1 MKVSSSVGHEGRATL
16 VIAVGVIIYV
26 GFIIA
31 GNPWWASALGGVSGS
46 AIVFL
51 LCKWPRTRKYMLSV
65 DAPVWF
71 TKEQLDEH
79 SRSFGQQPAASEKY
93 VVIAEQALE
102 VIAPAAADL
111 FQARKIGMQ
120 VLIPDAV
127 ADAYVSKHG
136 VEGQKVIDMLRG
148 NVTI

>member
-1 MKVSSSVGHEGRATL
+1 MKFSSLIRRERPAIL
-16 VIAVGVIIYV
+16 VIAIGLIIYV

-31 GNPWWASALGGVSGS
+31 GNASPISALGGVSGS

-51 LCKWPRTRKYMLSV
+51 LCKWPRTQKYMLSV

-71 TKEQLDEH
+71 TQEQLDEH
-79 SRSFGQQPAASEKY
+79 CRSFGQQSAPSELHA
-93 VVIAEQALE
+93 VIAVQALE
-102 VIAPAAADL
+102 VIAPAAADF

-127 ADAYVSKHG
+127 ADAYVGKHG
-136 VEGQKVIDMLRG
+136 AEGQKVIDMLRG
-148 NVTI
+148 SVPL

>member
-1 MKVSSSVGHEGRATL
+1 MKVSQSFAHEGRATL

-31 GNPWWASALGGVSGS
+31 GNAWWASALGGVSGS
-46 AIVFL
+46 AILVL

-65 DAPVWF
+65 DAPFSV
-71 TKEQLDEH
+71 TQEQLDEH
-79 SRSFGQQPAASEKY
+79 YRSFGQQAAASEMY
-93 VVIAEQALE
+93 VVIAVQALE

-111 FQARKIGMQ
+111 FQARKIGME

-127 ADAYVSKHG
+127 ADAYVGKH
-136 VEGQKVIDMLRG
+136 
-148 NVTI
+148 